1 MIYYKDNSEIRHG
14 ADTRT
19 IPLDFQGRIVVGK
32 FVDKERPTY
41 LDAMNSFYQQK
52 LGENYTPYKG

>member
-1 MIYYKDNSEIRHG
+1 MIYYKESSEIRNG

-19 IPLDFQGRIVVGK
+19 IPLEFQGKIVVGK

-41 LDAMNSFYQQK
+41 LDTMNEYYQK
-52 LGENYTPYKG
+52 KFGEDYQPYNG